1 MIVGLVDNEYPS
13 GSSMS
18 ASVIIC
24 IVLLGLIPKS
34 KLLRRLLW
42 DPDPTVPHKL
52 GRTKR
57 REQRCQTSHPEKNP
71 RHTFHSPDRIIGQC
85 RHRDPT
91 RRCMRSSLP
100 ATSDPRPRSSRQSI
114 PIGHALGNGLDQP
127 IFSPPSRRSP
137 LVCSPSFS
145 RRDAGL
151 KMLCVM
157 YDRVSGG

>member
-1 MIVGLVDNEYPS
+1 M
-13 GSSMS
+13 
-18 ASVIIC
+18 
-24 IVLLGLIPKS
+24 
-34 KLLRRLLW
+34 
-42 DPDPTVPHKL
+42 L

-71 RHTFHSPDRIIGQC
+71 RHTFHSPDRIRGQC
-85 RHRDPT
+85 SHRDPT
-91 RRCMRSSLP
+91 RRCTRSSLP

-114 PIGHALGNGLDQP
+114 PIGDALGNGLVQP

-151 KMLCVM
+151 KMLCLMCSLALCAVHPGELP
-157 YDRVSGG
+157 RTIGGNLPANCSPD

>member
-1 MIVGLVDNEYPS
+1 M
-13 GSSMS
+13 
-18 ASVIIC
+18 
-24 IVLLGLIPKS
+24 
-34 KLLRRLLW
+34 
-42 DPDPTVPHKL
+42 PHML

-57 REQRCQTSHPEKNP
+57 REQRCPTSHPKKNP

-100 ATSDPRPRSSRQSI
+100 ATSDPCPRSSRQSI
-114 PIGHALGNGLDQP
+114 PIGHALGNGLVQP

-157 YDRVSGG
+157 LQSPRRGNRKFAALMFDPANIANLKTERWIRS